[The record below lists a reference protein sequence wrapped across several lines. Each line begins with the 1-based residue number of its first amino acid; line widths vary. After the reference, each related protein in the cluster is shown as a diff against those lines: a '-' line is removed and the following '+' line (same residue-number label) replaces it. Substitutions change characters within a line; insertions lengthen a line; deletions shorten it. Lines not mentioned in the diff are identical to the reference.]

1 MASTL
6 SISCR
11 QAVMDLLSPTGTC
24 PIWMALELL
33 KTIRAD
39 GAMSALPVLMVTAE
53 AKKENIIAAA
63 QAGAQWLCG
72 EAIYRRDAGGK
83 NSTKSL
89 RNWAC
94 EDATMMQ
101 PSIKPADEHSA
112 GDIIARI
119 GSLTRMLR
127 DSLRELGLDQAIAEA
142 AEAIPDARDRLYYVV
157 QMTAQAAERALNS
170 VEASQP
176 HQDQME
182 KSAKALTQ
190 RWDDWFADPI
200 DLADARE
207 LVTDTRQFLADVPA
221 HTSFTNAQLLEIMMA
236 QDFQDLTG
244 QVIKRMMDVIQE
256 IERQLLMVLLENIP
270 EQESRPKRENQ
281 SLLNGPQV
289 DTSKAGVVAS
299 QDQVDDLLDSLGF

>member
-1 MASTL
+1 M
-6 SISCR
+6 
-11 QAVMDLLSPTGTC
+11 MP
-24 PIWMALELL
+24 LL
-33 KTIRAD
+33 KISFDLFFPLCAD
-39 GAMSALPVLMVTAE
+39 GRAAGCFPHPGDCLANNVVVDRHALCVILEPHGPV
-53 AKKENIIAAA
+53 
-63 QAGAQWLCG
+63 G
-72 EAIYRRDAGGK
+72 RD
-83 NSTKSL
+83 
-89 RNWAC
+89 
-94 EDATMMQ
+94 
-101 PSIKPADEHSA
+101 
-112 GDIIARI
+112 
-119 GSLTRMLR
+119 
-127 DSLRELGLDQAIAEA
+127 AEA

>member
-1 MASTL
+1 
-6 SISCR
+6 
-11 QAVMDLLSPTGTC
+11 
-24 PIWMALELL
+24 
-33 KTIRAD
+33 
-39 GAMSALPVLMVTAE
+39 
-53 AKKENIIAAA
+53 
-63 QAGAQWLCG
+63 
-72 EAIYRRDAGGK
+72 
-83 NSTKSL
+83 
-89 RNWAC
+89 
-94 EDATMMQ
+94 MMQ
-101 PSIKPADEHSA
+101 PTMKPVDEHSA

-142 AEAIPDARDRLYYVV
+142 AEAIPDARDRLDYVV

-176 HQDQME
+176 HQDEME
-182 KSAKALTQ
+182 KGAKALSK
-190 RWDDWFADPI
+190 RWDAWFENPI
-200 DLADARE
+200 ELTDARE
-207 LVTDTRQFLADVPA
+207 LVTDTRKYLSDVPE
-221 HTSFTNAQLLEIMMA
+221 HTSFTNAQLLDIMMA

-270 EQESRPKRENQ
+270 EQGARPKREND

-289 DTSKAGVVAS
+289 DTTRAGVVAS

>member
-1 MASTL
+1 M
-6 SISCR
+6 
-11 QAVMDLLSPTGTC
+11 
-24 PIWMALELL
+24 
-33 KTIRAD
+33 
-39 GAMSALPVLMVTAE
+39 
-53 AKKENIIAAA
+53 
-63 QAGAQWLCG
+63 
-72 EAIYRRDAGGK
+72 
-83 NSTKSL
+83 
-89 RNWAC
+89 
-94 EDATMMQ
+94 MMQ
-101 PSIKPADEHSA
+101 PSIKPADEGSA

-142 AEAIPDARDRLYYVV
+142 AEAIPDARDRLDYVV

-176 HQDQME
+176 HQDAME
-182 KSAKALTQ
+182 KEAKALTQ
-190 RWDDWFADPI
+190 RWEKEAKALTQRQRWDEWFDNPI
-200 DLADARE
+200 ELSDARE
-207 LVTDTRQFLADVPA
+207 LVTDTRQFLRDVPG
-221 HTSFTNAQLLEIMMA
+221 HTSFTNAQLLDIMMA

-270 EQESRPKRENQ
+270 EQSARPKRENE